1 MTMDAVTL
9 TVVVLTYRRPD
20 ELLRAL
26 PAIVEQIDGVNAGDG
41 RVTADI
47 LVVDNDA
54 LASAR
59 QAVNDFASP
68 LVRYVVEPLPGIA
81 AARNR
86 GLRETG
92 QSDLLVYIDDDERP
106 LEGWL
111 SSLVATWRQTDAAA
125 VMGRVV
131 SEYVVEPDPWIKA
144 GQFFRRPR
152 RATGTEIRV
161 AAAGNLL
168 LDLGQVRA
176 LGVTFDNRFG
186 LSGGEDTLFSRQLS
200 ARSGRIIWCDESVA
214 TDFVPP
220 ERATRSWVL
229 RRARRSGNTS
239 SVIDLY
245 LAGSTSARLRVRMTS
260 VVCGAVRIG
269 GGLTR
274 YLGGLVT
281 RSHWHQARGLRT
293 TYRGVGMMS
302 AAFGTFIQEYARDA

>member
-1 MTMDAVTL
+1 MTTDAVTL
-9 TVVVLTYRRPD
+9 TVVVLTYRRPQ
-20 ELLRAL
+20 ELVRAL
-26 PAIVEQIDGVNAGDG
+26 TAIVEQVDAMNASDG

-47 LVVDNDA
+47 LVIDNDA

-59 QAVNDFASP
+59 QAMDAFFRP
-68 LVRYVVEPLPGIA
+68 LVRYLVEPLPGIA

-86 GLRETG
+86 GLRETE

-131 SEYVVEPDPWIKA
+131 SEYVVEPGPWIAA
-144 GQFFRRPR
+144 GQFFRRPQM
-152 RATGTEIRV
+152 ATGTQIRI

-168 LDLGQVRA
+168 LDLRQVRA

-186 LSGGEDTLFSRQLS
+186 LSGGEDTMFSHQLS
-200 ARSGRIIWCDESVA
+200 DRSGRIVWCDESVA
-214 TDFVPP
+214 TDYVPP
-220 ERATRSWVL
+220 ERATREWVL
-229 RRARRSGNTS
+229 ERARRSGNTS

-245 LAGSTSARLRVRMTS
+245 LAESLSSRWRVRIVSMLGGSARVL
-260 VVCGAVRIG
+260 
-269 GGLTR
+269 GGLAR
-274 YLGGLVT
+274 YFGGLVT

-293 TYRGVGMMS
+293 TYRGRGMIL
-302 AAFGTFIQEYARDA
+302 AAFGILIKEYARDA